1 MSLLE
6 LKSVSS
12 AYGRNRVLHDVD
24 LVLNEGEIV
33 TLIGANGAG
42 KSTLVKTISGLMRA
56 IAGSISLNG
65 EAIVNLPPPQRLRRG
80 IAHVPEGRQIFAG
93 MTVEENLAL
102 GAYATGAVESGH
114 MAFIWNL
121 FPVLRERLSDVAGN
135 LSGGQQQM
143 LAIARGLM
151 SRPRVLLLDEPSLG
165 IAPLLVA
172 ELFKL
177 IASLRSQGIAIL
189 LAEQNARQALAIAD
203 RGYVF
208 TNGRVVLSGSSRE
221 LLASADVA
229 EHYLGVGGGLTES
242 ESVDLVQGL
251 GEIMANDSHDPRI
264 MSHHSG

>member
-12 AYGRNRVLHDVD
+12 AYGRNLVLHDVD
-24 LVLNEGEIV
+24 LVLNKGEIV

-42 KSTLVKTISGLMRA
+42 KSTLAKTISGLMRA

-65 EAIVNLPPPQRLRRG
+65 ESIASLAPSQRLRRG

-102 GAYATGAVESGH
+102 GAYATGPVESGH
-114 MAFIWNL
+114 MALIWDL
-121 FPVLRERLSDVAGN
+121 FPVLRDRLTDIAGN
-135 LSGGQQQM
+135 FSGGQQQM

-151 SRPRVLLLDEPSLG
+151 SRPKVLLLDEPSLG

-177 IASLRSQGIAIL
+177 IDSLRSQGIAIL
-189 LAEQNARQALAIAD
+189 LGEQNARQALAIAD

-208 TNGRVVLSGSSRE
+208 ANGRVVLSGSSRE
-221 LLASADVA
+221 LLASSDVA
-229 EHYLGVGGGLTES
+229 EHYLGVGSGLTES
-242 ESVDLVQGL
+242 DTVTPNFIRRL
-251 GEIMANDSHDPRI
+251 GKVMEIDNHD
-264 MSHHSG
+264 